1 MLQSTFEF
9 DDHDTGKVVRVA
21 GYYHDEYYGMSSPNN
36 RIRFV
41 NVLKNDRCNTPSE
54 VICQNEKLLAA
65 AIRGDLARITQKHGR
80 LTLCGVPRSKRE
92 NSYPWSKMG
101 LKRALRQ
108 AATENPL
115 LDDGMDFIVR
125 HTDTRCTHRDRWGY
139 GGAGELPRP
148 GLIQDTCHLSA
159 EIAGKDVLLV
169 DDIYTPNCGID
180 EDAIC
185 AVMNAGAKRV
195 VFYAIGYTVG
205 RTGAYRRCA

>member
-9 DDHDTGKVVRVA
+9 VNNDTGVSVRVA
-21 GYYHDEYYGMSSPNN
+21 GYYHDKYYGMSSPDN

-41 NVLKNDRCNTPSE
+41 NVLKNDRRNVPPAA
-54 VICQNEKLLAA
+54 IRQNEKLLAD
-65 AIRGDLARITQKHGR
+65 AIHDDLVCITQMYGR

-92 NSYPWSKMG
+92 NSYPWDKMG

-108 AATENPL
+108 AAAENPL

-139 GGAGELPRP
+139 GGEGELPRP
-148 GLIQDTCHLSA
+148 GLIEDTCHLSA
-159 EIAGKDVLLV
+159 DIAGKDVLLV

-185 AVMNAGAKRV
+185 AVLNAGARSV

-205 RTGAYRRCA
+205 RTGGYRRCA

>member
-9 DDHDTGKVVRVA
+9 DDRDTGKVVRVA
-21 GYYHDEYYGMSSPNN
+21 GYYHDEYYGMYSPNN

-41 NVLKNDRCNTPSE
+41 NVLKNDLQNVPAS
-54 VICQNEKLLAA
+54 VIRHNGELLVV
-65 AIRGDLARITQKHGR
+65 AIRDDLAQLTQKYGR

-92 NSYPWSKMG
+92 DSYAWGQMG

-108 AATENPL
+108 AAEENPL
-115 LDDGMDFIVR
+115 LDDGLDFIVR
-125 HTDTRCTHRDRWGY
+125 HTDTRCTHRDRKGF
-139 GGAGELPRP
+139 GGVGELPRP
-148 GLIQDTCHLSA
+148 GLIQDTCYLSD
-159 EIAGKDVLLV
+159 EITGKDVLLV

-185 AVMNAGAKRV
+185 AVLNAGAKSV

-205 RTGAYRRCA
+205 RTGGYRRCA